1 MTVHL
6 VGAGPGDA
14 DLLTVK
20 AARLVASADVIVHDR
35 LADPSILTLARPDAE
50 FIDVGKRPGNPT
62 PQENINAL
70 LVHLGSQGLEVVR
83 LKGGDPYVFGR
94 GGEEADALI
103 SAGIPFD
110 VVPGVTSAIG
120 APAAAG
126 IPVTHRNVS
135 TSFTVVGDGT
145 QGQPSDDVLELIG
158 TPGTDVV
165 TSTVATVTV
174 NGRPITIG
182 GNLAEVRVN
191 TLSGNDSIELAL
203 GLAGTRKIIDAGAD
217 NDSVNVAA
225 MLDATIFGG
234 AGDDVIVGSP
244 IADLIFGGSGNDV
257 ISAGGGNDAV
267 YGDDGDDTIQGDT
280 GIDTLYGGAG
290 SDRFVWNDIVVN
302 DGTDIVEGDDGVD
315 VQI

>member
-20 AARLVASADVIVHDR
+20 AARLVAAADVIVHDR
-35 LADPSILTLARPDAE
+35 LADPSILTLARADAE

-70 LVHLGSQGLEVVR
+70 LMHLGSQGLEVVR

-94 GGEEADALI
+94 GGEEADALM

-135 TSFTVVGDGT
+135 TSFTVVTGHRESGGSTNINWEALANVGGT
-145 QGQPSDDVLELIG
+145 IVVLMGVAERGAIAARLMAGGLAADTPVAAVRWGTRPEQHTVRTTLENLAAVHVEAPSTIVIGAVAAFEFEPTSRRAAVLE
-158 TPGTDVV
+158 
-165 TSTVATVTV
+165 
-174 NGRPITIG
+174 
-182 GNLAEVRVN
+182 GN
-191 TLSGNDSIELAL
+191 
-203 GLAGTRKIIDAGAD
+203 
-217 NDSVNVAA
+217 
-225 MLDATIFGG
+225 
-234 AGDDVIVGSP
+234 
-244 IADLIFGGSGNDV
+244 
-257 ISAGGGNDAV
+257 
-267 YGDDGDDTIQGDT
+267 
-280 GIDTLYGGAG
+280 
-290 SDRFVWNDIVVN
+290 
-302 DGTDIVEGDDGVD
+302 
-315 VQI
+315 